1 MSNTYDD
8 FEKRFTNSWFSAGWA
23 EIEVPEAAAPTIETH
38 VRKDLDTLKKE
49 LDIIN
54 ADMEKIT
61 QKQLRLSNLSKLYN
75 QFTAS

>member
-1 MSNTYDD
+1 MPNVYDD

-23 EIEVPEAAAPTIETH
+23 EIEVQEAAVPTIETP
-38 VRKDLDTLKKE
+38 VRKDLDTLKRE
-49 LDIIN
+49 LEILN